1 MPGCARPWMASKIE
15 RRKLAGTSGLN
26 TPEDVSTRMEN
37 PFIEIFDTRREG
49 DEQAHWQSGQAN

>member
-1 MPGCARPWMASKIE
+1 MASKIE